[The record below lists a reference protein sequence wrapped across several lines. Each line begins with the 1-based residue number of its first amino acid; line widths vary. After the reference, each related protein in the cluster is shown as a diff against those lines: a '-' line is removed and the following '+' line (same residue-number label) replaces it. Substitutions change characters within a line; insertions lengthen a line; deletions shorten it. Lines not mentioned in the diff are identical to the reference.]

1 MGLRVPRD
9 RHFEAT
15 LRLLLWPRSQ
25 AQAGQRRASGR
36 RQASVRFKDRN
47 ALVARGVQTAHHQ
60 LEDLFHRSRTSFLPK
75 SHGEIRFVFKQ
86 VGFRTVVGE
95 HPRNHLVPNT
105 HSSRIDIAVIAHH
118 LN

>member
-1 MGLRVPRD
+1 MLRAVLSPRT
-9 RHFEAT
+9 RERAA
-15 LRLLLWPRSQ
+15 RLL
-25 AQAGQRRASGR
+25 ASGHGR
-36 RQASVRFKDRN
+36 ASVRFNDTS
-47 ALVARGVQTAHHQ
+47 AVVTRGVQTAHHQ
-60 LEDLFHRSRTSFLPK
+60 LEDLFHRSRLSFLPK

-86 VGFRTVVGE
+86 VGFRAVVGE